1 MGHQRCNFFRRRG
14 YAPEASLSLV
24 SCIHVPHFSNGLVYD
39 DAMLESQA
47 VFRNHP
53 RLFQHT
59 SPQRC
64 QRHHTQCNIPR
75 DTTHTTPRDNT
86 PRDNTPRDNTPRN
99 NTPKE
104 TIISL
109 CRQQGRSTSL
119 ISLWAFAHDRARGH
133 ANQVSK
139 KITYN
144 MYPRIVQKE
153 ANVNKNCLGMR

>member
-1 MGHQRCNFFRRRG
+1 MAFDLKIVQMGHQHRIFFRPRG

-24 SCIHVPHFSNGLVYD
+24 SCIHVSHFSSGPVYFD
-39 DAMLESQA
+39 VMLESQA

-64 QRHHTQCNIPR
+64 QRYHTQSNTPR
-75 DTTHTTPRDNT
+75 DTTHT
-86 PRDNTPRDNTPRN
+86 TPRDNTPRN

-109 CRQQGRSTSL
+109 CRQRGRSTSL
-119 ISLWAFAHDRARGH
+119 ISLWAFVLDRRAAVR
-133 ANQVSK
+133 
-139 KITYN
+139 T
-144 MYPRIVQKE
+144 E
-153 ANVNKNCLGMR
+153 

>member
-1 MGHQRCNFFRRRG
+1 MEHQRRNFFSRRG

-24 SCIHVPHFSNGLVYD
+24 SCIRVSHLSNGPVYVD
-39 DAMLESQA
+39 VMLESQA
-47 VFRNHP
+47 VFRNHL

-64 QRHHTQCNIPR
+64 QRYHTQSNTPR
-75 DTTHTTPRDNT
+75 DTTHTTPGDNT

-119 ISLWAFAHDRARGH
+119 ISLWAFVLDTCAAVRT
-133 ANQVSK
+133 K
-139 KITYN
+139 
-144 MYPRIVQKE
+144 
-153 ANVNKNCLGMR
+153 